1 VSCHD
6 ALLRWEDIARPL
18 RDADGCLLLLDYDG
32 TLSPIVDDPA
42 AAAMPLETKDLLR
55 ELQGLPGARVAII
68 SGRSLADLRSR
79 VGLDLIYAG
88 NHGLE
93 IDGPGIH
100 FVDERAVALA
110 ERMSALCDDLSAIV
124 DEIPGAILER
134 KGLSASVHF
143 RRVHPPD
150 EFRLAREVLRK
161 AADYSNEIDILLGK
175 KVLELRP
182 RVTSNKGTAGR
193 RILNAVGTRSSILP
207 ICIGDDR
214 TDEDLFRHFPDGVT
228 IVVGESDESAARYCL
243 PGVPDVLEVLRRIC
257 IAWSERL
264 VS

>member
-182 RVTSNKGTAGR
+182 RVTSN
-193 RILNAVGTRSSILP
+193 ILP